1 MNHSIKFHIHMIWYE
16 HFTRHGS
23 QVVKQRPKNAKQQ
36 SKISIK
42 WKMNQ
47 QFMQKFMVKL
57 DIYKTQHAKFEMN
70 WKSLG
75 MSNKIMKLT

>member
-1 MNHSIKFHIHMIWYE
+1 M
-16 HFTRHGS
+16 RHGR

-47 QFMQKFMVKL
+47 QFMKTFRVKPN
-57 DIYKTQHAKFEMN
+57 IYIVSHAKNQSHKPSESMEN
-70 WKSLG
+70 
-75 MSNKIMKLT
+75 

>member
-1 MNHSIKFHIHMIWYE
+1 M
-16 HFTRHGS
+16 RHGS

-42 WKMNQ
+42 WKTNQ

-57 DIYKTQHAKFEMN
+57 DIYKTQHAKFEIN
-70 WKSLG
+70 WKSIG
-75 MSNKIMKLT
+75 MSNKFMKLT